1 MIPTRLRLS
10 QFLCYREPVEIDF
23 QGIKLACL
31 SGENGAGKSALLD
44 AITWALWGKARSNSD
59 QDLLSLGAREM
70 CVEFAFI
77 LNGQEYR
84 VIRRRA
90 IATPGSSGRAMLELH
105 VRDGERWRVL
115 SGNNLR
121 HTQSIIDKILGID
134 YDTFI
139 NSAFVLQNRADEFT
153 TKTPAE
159 RKRVL
164 GEILN
169 LGEYD
174 QYERLAREELRRR
187 EQEIR
192 SIEQDLGAIE
202 SYLQILPQLEAE
214 VAGRR
219 RAVDGLRAQLDDLR
233 QRRDEVV
240 KTLQVLETAER
251 VSAQQAQRAE
261 QLASQVQERERQR
274 AELCER
280 VRAHEAVLARA
291 GEITARFE
299 RWQQLRQAMDEL
311 NRRLHERQALLA
323 AERRLEDG
331 IQREVHCV
339 ERELHACEQQI
350 AHCERELARLPGLEG
365 ERSRLDREL
374 ASLGDLDEQMQRLQA
389 HLQELQS
396 RRGELQAECRRLR
409 EQMQELKGK
418 IDQLDA
424 IDAACPVCLRPLA
437 EHERDRL
444 KAEIESQGRALG
456 DEFRVRR
463 AEIERIDAEQAQRQ
477 MEMERLQNARAQ
489 RDRLRQEL
497 ARVEAQLA
505 GLAERRAEHERHLA
519 KRQELAQ
526 ALERGLPGAE
536 LRGEL
541 EVVRQKLAAIPYD
554 EREGQELAQQLQEV
568 AGAEQE
574 YQALERA
581 SLAAELERRQL
592 VSLEEQIAADRAELE
607 RLRREIEDL
616 QRQIERAAPL
626 REQRDQLQQR
636 ILEAERAL
644 HEEQEALGRAQQ
656 RLEDA
661 YEERERAAELTAQRQ
676 QLVTEKGIYEDLVRA
691 FGKGGIQ
698 AMIIENMIPELEER
712 ANAILDRMPG
722 NAMRLEFRT
731 QRQRRSD
738 DGLIETLDIVI
749 SDEAGRRPYELYS
762 GGEMFRIN
770 FAIRVA
776 LSMLLAHR
784 AGTRLELLVIDE
796 GFGTQDAKGREG
808 LVQAIRAIE
817 DEFAMVLVITHI
829 DELKDQFPTR
839 INVVKTPQGSQVFVT

>member
-1 MIPTRLRLS
+1 MIPTRLSLS
-10 QFLCYREPVEIDF
+10 QFLCYREPVELDF
-23 QGIKLACL
+23 QGIRLACL

-44 AITWALWGKARSNSD
+44 AITWALWGKARSNAD
-59 QDLLSLGAREM
+59 HELLSLGGQEM
-70 CVEFAFI
+70 WVEFSFL
-77 LNGQEYR
+77 LNRQEYR
-84 VIRRRA
+84 VIRKRT
-90 IATPGSSGRAMLELH
+90 IAAPGSSGRLLLELH
-105 VRDGERWRVL
+105 ARDGEQWRVL
-115 SGNNLR
+115 TGNSVR
-121 HTQSIIDKILGID
+121 QTQSVIDRLLGID
-134 YDTFI
+134 YETFI
-139 NSAFVLQNRADEFT
+139 NSAFILQNRADEFT

-174 QYERLAREELRRR
+174 QYERLAREERRR
-187 EQEIR
+187 CEQEILV
-192 SIEQDLGAIE
+192 IERDLEEIA
-202 SYLQILPQLEAE
+202 SYLETLPQLEAE
-214 VAGRR
+214 VSERR
-219 RAVDGLRAQLDDLR
+219 SRVERLRAQLDDLR

-240 KTLQVLETAER
+240 RSLDLLAVAER
-251 VSAQQAQRAE
+251 TVE
-261 QLASQVQERERQR
+261 QHTRQVERLGSHIRERERQQ
-274 AELCER
+274 AELCQR
-280 VRAHEAVLARA
+280 VRGHEAVLARA

-299 RWQQLRQAMDEL
+299 RWQQLRRAMDDL
-311 NRRLHERQALLA
+311 NQRLRERQALLA

-339 ERELHACEQQI
+339 ERELHACIQQI
-350 AHCERELARLPGLEG
+350 ERCERELARLPALEG
-365 ERSRLDREL
+365 ERDRLAQAL
-374 ASLGDLDEQMQRLQA
+374 GSLGDLDGQMQQLQA

-396 RRGELQAECRRLR
+396 RRGELQAERRRLK
-409 EQMQELKGK
+409 EQMQELKEK
-418 IDQLDA
+418 IDRLDA

-437 EHERDRL
+437 EHERGRL
-444 KAEIESQGRALG
+444 KAEIEAEGRALG
-456 DEFRVRR
+456 DAFRARR
-463 AEIERIDAEQAQRQ
+463 AEIERIDAERGQR
-477 MEMERLQNARAQ
+477 EMELKRLQHSRAQ
-489 RDRLRQEL
+489 RDHLRQEL
-497 ARVEAQLA
+497 ARVETQLA
-505 GLAERRAEHERHLA
+505 GLAERRVELDRYLA
-519 KRQELAQ
+519 KRQELAE

-536 LRGEL
+536 LRAEL
-541 EVVRQKLAAIPYD
+541 ESVRQKLAAIPYD
-554 EREGQELAQQLQEV
+554 EREERRLTQELEQV

-574 YQALERA
+574 YQALQQA

-592 VSLEEQIAADRAELE
+592 ASLEEQLATDRAELE
-607 RLRREIEDL
+607 RLRREIEAL
-616 QRQIERAAPL
+616 QGQIERAAPL
-626 REQRDQLQQR
+626 REQHDQLQAR
-636 ILEAERAL
+636 IQETEQAL
-644 HEEQEALGRAQQ
+644 HDEQAALGRAQQ

-661 YEERERAAELTAQRQ
+661 YAQRAYASELEAQRQ
-676 QLVTEKGIYEDLVRA
+676 RLLAEKGIYEELVTA

-698 AMIIENMIPELEER
+698 AMIIESIVPELEER
-712 ANAILDRMPG
+712 ANALLARMPG
-722 NAMRLEFRT
+722 NAMHLEFRT
-731 QRQRRSD
+731 QRQRRSG

-817 DEFAMVLVITHI
+817 DEFKMILVITHI

>member
-1 MIPTRLRLS
+1 MIPTRLSLS

-23 QGIKLACL
+23 QGIRLACL

-59 QDLLSLGAREM
+59 QDLLSLGGREM
-70 CVEFAFI
+70 CVEFCFI

-84 VIRRRA
+84 VIRRRT
-90 IATPGSSGRAMLELH
+90 IAAPGSSGRAMLELH

-121 HTQSIIDKILGID
+121 HTQSIIEKILGID
-134 YDTFI
+134 YETFI
-139 NSAFVLQNRADEFT
+139 NSAFILQNRADEFT

-174 QYERLAREELRRR
+174 QYERLARDEQRRC

-192 SIEQDLGAIE
+192 AIE
-202 SYLQILPQLEAE
+202 RDLEAIASYLQILPQLEAE
-214 VAGRR
+214 VVERR
-219 RAVDGLRAQLDDLR
+219 HTVDALRAQLDDLR

-251 VSAQQAQRAE
+251 VSAQQVQHAQ
-261 QLASQVQERERQR
+261 QLASRIRERERQQV
-274 AELCER
+274 ELRER
-280 VRAHEAVLARA
+280 VRGHEAVLARA

-311 NRRLHERQALLA
+311 NRRLQERQALLA
-323 AERRLEDG
+323 VERRLEDG

-350 AHCERELARLPGLEG
+350 ARCERELARLPALEG
-365 ERSRLDREL
+365 ERRRLDRQL
-374 ASLGDLDEQMQRLQA
+374 AALGDLDGEMQQIQA

-396 RRGELQAECRRLR
+396 RRGELQAECRRLK

-424 IDAACPVCLRPLA
+424 IDAACPVCLRPLG

-444 KAEIESQGRALG
+444 KAEIESQGRGLG
-456 DEFRVRR
+456 DEFRAKR
-463 AEIERIDAEQAQRQ
+463 AEIERIDAELGQR
-477 MEMERLQNARAQ
+477 ETELGRLQRAREQ

-505 GLAERRAEHERHLA
+505 GLAERRVELDRHQA
-519 KRQELAQ
+519 KRQELAE
-526 ALERGLPGAE
+526 ALDRGVPGAE
-536 LRGEL
+536 LRVEL
-541 EVVRQKLAAIPYD
+541 EGVRQKLAAIPYD
-554 EREGQELAQQLQEV
+554 EREAQELAQQLQEV
-568 AGAEQE
+568 AGAERE
-574 YQALERA
+574 YQALQQA
-581 SLAAELERRQL
+581 SLAAEYERQQL
-592 VSLEEQIAADRAELE
+592 AALEEQLAADRAEIE
-607 RLRREIEDL
+607 RLHREIEEL
-616 QRQIERAAPL
+616 RSQIERAAPL
-626 REQRDQLQQR
+626 REQRDRLQAR
-636 ILEAERAL
+636 ILAAERAL

-661 YEERERAAELTAQRQ
+661 YEERERAAELEAQRQ
-676 QLVTEKGIYEDLVRA
+676 HLVAEKGIYEELVRA

-731 QRQRRSD
+731 QRQRQSG

-796 GFGTQDAKGREG
+796 GFGTQDTKGREG

-817 DEFAMVLVITHI
+817 DEFAMILVITHI